1 MKRFLDRYFEL
12 LPIAAIILIMMAA
25 ESRHLKSLTH
35 PQGLNIPTI
44 DTKVPRL
51 IFR

>member
-1 MKRFLDRYFEL
+1 MKRFLAGYFEL

-25 ESRHLKSLTH
+25 ESRHLKLLTH
-35 PQGLNIPTI
+35 PTGLNITTI
-44 DTKVPRL
+44 ETRAPRL

>member
-1 MKRFLDRYFEL
+1 MKRFLAGYFEL

-25 ESRHLKSLTH
+25 ESRQLNLLKH
-35 PQGLNIPTI
+35 PPGLSIPTI
-44 DTKVPRL
+44 ETKVPRL